1 MEIASLIVG
10 IICMILLIVLIF
22 RKGGTGGDEGFSSE
36 ELEALAEQMD
46 TLRKEHREG
55 QSELRRELNTMLND
69 AMRTLNDQT
78 QSNQRHWAGVP
89 TTIVK
94 TSPTRD
100 FLINAY
106 PKKFNVLPRYIG
118 ALNKLKGKLVI
129 IEGKRNPYAS
139 PLKVPTMPNL

>member
-36 ELEALAEQMD
+36 ELEALAEQLD

-78 QSNQRHWAGVP
+78 QSNQRHWAGEQLPSKLQSLTDEAYRSYSARETDNFFEVIMVNDN
-89 TTIVK
+89 IV
-94 TSPTRD
+94 
-100 FLINAY
+100 F
-106 PKKFNVLPRYIG
+106 FIG
-118 ALNKLKGKLVI
+118 NK
-129 IEGKRNPYAS
+129 NS
-139 PLKVPTMPNL
+139 